1 MSRFARL
8 NPERVLSDAML
19 DGRRKGRWFEQL
31 GIDEARYRL
40 NGAQTQFLVDGWVS
54 DEGEKAFGPTPLTML
69 HQAGACGNKSRRG
82 AGRPC
87 VVHNP
92 SDHGMRGWP
101 LIWDA
106 QQSRMRR
113 LCPHDVEHPDPD
125 DATYWADV
133 VGEDPEWHKH
143 ECCEAC
149 FPDRRCFTRKMTGS
163 IIEPPVESSRQ
174 FVWR

>member
-19 DGRRKGRWFEQL
+19 DGRRKGLWFEQL

-40 NGAQTQFLVDGWVS
+40 NGAQTRFLVDGWIS
-54 DEGEKAFGPTPLTML
+54 DEGGKSFGPTPLTML
-69 HQAGACGNKSRRG
+69 HQAGACGNKRASVK
-82 AGRPC
+82 GRPC

-106 QQSRMRR
+106 RQSRMRR
-113 LCPHDVEHPDPD
+113 LCPHDVEHPDLN
-125 DATYWADV
+125 DAQYWASLGRSEKTDHPCCRECF
-133 VGEDPEWHKH
+133 GEQGCLHRRPDGSLKGNPPKKEFQEWTW
-143 ECCEAC
+143 A
-149 FPDRRCFTRKMTGS
+149 
-163 IIEPPVESSRQ
+163 
-174 FVWR
+174 